1 MPTLSASGPAAAPDA
16 ARMTEPAVPAGVR
29 PRFALGAAMLGFFV
43 VGLGGS
49 FTVPPITSLLLDA
62 VHAHRA
68 GLASS
73 VLKTFR
79 QLGGS
84 LGVAVFGAV
93 VARQASFLAGLRAS
107 LAAVAALLVIA
118 TVATVTLRRRTPDL
132 HSTPSAH

>member
-1 MPTLSASGPAAAPDA
+1 
-16 ARMTEPAVPAGVR
+16 
-29 PRFALGAAMLGFFV
+29 
-43 VGLGGS
+43 
-49 FTVPPITSLLLDA
+49 
-62 VHAHRA
+62 
-68 GLASS
+68 